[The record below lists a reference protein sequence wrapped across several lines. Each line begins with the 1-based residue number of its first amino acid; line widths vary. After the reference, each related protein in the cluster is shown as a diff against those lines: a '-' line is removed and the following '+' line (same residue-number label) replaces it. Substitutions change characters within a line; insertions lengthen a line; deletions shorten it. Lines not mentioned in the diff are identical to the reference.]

1 MPLRK
6 SKNYSRFNVG
16 TMMKARK
23 EMRERVALS
32 HISLQEAKSELDA
45 VDAKKRRLDKRVK
58 SCF

>member
-1 MPLRK
+1 
-6 SKNYSRFNVG
+6 
-16 TMMKARK
+16 MKARK